1 MSQYYQVV
9 NGPTTVE
16 ELQQLCPN
24 LRVDGGNIQY
34 IINQN
39 ETASVQYQHQNHQVI
54 GIDQQTGAAIQL
66 SGYQHQPLVVDNQQQ
81 QQQQ

>member
-1 MSQYYQVV
+1 MKQFYKVV

-34 IINQN
+34 IINQD
-39 ETASVQYQHQNHQVI
+39 ETVNIQYQHQI
-54 GIDQQTGAAIQL
+54 IKL
-66 SGYQHQPLVVDNQQQ
+66 
-81 QQQQ
+81 

>member
-1 MSQYYQVV
+1 MSQYYEVV

-34 IINQN
+34 IIN
-39 ETASVQYQHQNHQVI
+39 EDESASVQYQHQNRQVI
-54 GIDQQTGAAIQL
+54 RINQQTGAAVQL
-66 SGYQHQPLVVDNQQQ
+66 SGYQHHQPLVVDNQQQ
-81 QQQQ
+81 QQ